1 LTLQKTARAE
11 ALIAADD
18 AENKLVEEAGLRSAK
33 MLRDVLF
40 PVSKNASQPQAAVQK
55 VIFAAVSICSIK

>member
-1 LTLQKTARAE
+1 M
-11 ALIAADD
+11 IAADD